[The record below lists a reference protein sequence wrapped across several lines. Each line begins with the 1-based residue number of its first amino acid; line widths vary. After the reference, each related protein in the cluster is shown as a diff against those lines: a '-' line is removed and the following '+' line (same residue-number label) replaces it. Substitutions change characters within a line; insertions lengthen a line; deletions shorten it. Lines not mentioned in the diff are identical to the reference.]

1 MSINNSPHLT
11 HSFAVFVVFA
21 YENYCKEI
29 NSALFENFS
38 LQNNTKKK
46 YKIFCL
52 IYKFTAQSLWSKS
65 VLCSDFLKVKT
76 LIVLKKVLQRNYY
89 T

>member
-1 MSINNSPHLT
+1 MSINISPYLT
-11 HSFAVFVVFA
+11 HGFAVFVVFA

-52 IYKFTAQSLWSKS
+52 IYKFTAQSLWSK
-65 VLCSDFLKVKT
+65 
-76 LIVLKKVLQRNYY
+76 
-89 T
+89 